1 MSLMDETASDLPVKD
16 TDCRPTILR
25 AIQDVTTGS
34 NQQMMLMQKSPK
46 MKEKDVKT
54 RRRVALISREELE
67 DKFLRL
73 HEENLL
79 LKEYARKQED
89 KIKRMSTKLLRLTSD
104 HRQHELKKARKDGRD
119 LEAEDTMENLQDR
132 VRDLERRNE
141 ALRQRLT
148 TYKQRLQ
155 LQDGC
160 RHCPYGAIS
169 ARINSGIK
177 KNTTLPEK
185 YKKGLRLQGPDTG
198 PTRVAADC
206 YGESLSDEARAEIDR
221 LFKIIN
227 RQNCNMDEK
236 AAVILKHMAAI
247 KPKDLDT
254 EILLSL
260 QHVQQA
266 EDQRKII
273 QDNVMNIR
281 LKKEL
286 REKNTS
292 LCALREQFQQ
302 LKESYETELQEKQK
316 SLTLSHKAVLMQL
329 EDLSTQ
335 LKEERSKVVALEVDQ
350 QNMAN
355 LQRSLIE
362 YQERAIELER
372 EKDLLK
378 EHYENLLKSSLDLER
393 VNSSKVAEEELKGL
407 ITKLEAQI
415 KCYESDLTNSKEQLQ
430 HARDQSEQLKQD
442 ISRLQCQLLEK
453 MQEIHNF
460 QDKISVLS
468 SSSTAR
474 EASCEQ
480 DMTLQKPQTHIPE
493 DYWIL
498 KKMFSEK
505 EDLWNT
511 YREGK
516 RQAEEEDRSQIQTA
530 MGESRRCRDLRME
543 VQEEERRK
551 PEQETQRKLLEM
563 DAAHAET
570 ILELEKTQEMLILQ
584 HQINKDYQEELKSVK
599 LRTECESRE
608 REEREHH
615 YEARL
620 LKRNSRIQML
630 EAQLK
635 DIAYGTIPYRLNVED
650 STSAEVD
657 TSPPPSLQRGET
669 LFEIHIGGICFSP
682 LGMRVVDDPQPVTFC
697 IYSLYDFETHA
708 TPVVT
713 GIQPQFNFT
722 SRYAVT
728 PDPEFLCYLRVGT
741 VTVELYQ
748 VIGGEHNELA
758 RGRLRLDTALQST
771 DRVHGTIIMTDA
783 NGENMGELDYW
794 LRLHGPM
801 SQAQCL
807 QKQRSKA
814 KVYLSSHRNTGLR
827 KAWAP
832 QLNSGNQNALII
844 HIWGCRS
851 LKTSTLGHQPSPYI
865 VYRFYHYPDHSSNII
880 PCSNNPQ
887 FGNEAVY
894 PVHLTNDLE
903 CYLQKE
909 CLYIYVFDDE
919 ETQPGGYLGKA
930 EVSLHSLAQGAS
942 IQGDFALINP
952 YGKCAGTVQLS
963 MEWKF
968 PYHAPGKSLLDS
980 VAGVQ
985 MIQKKIQ
992 EVPFSEG
999 KSHGKQL
1006 PKEDLSRSRPSKSR
1020 KAEED
1025 LHRDVCSN
1033 KRGRRDGHITD
1044 VHQKH
1049 IKQDFNLSEHQSD
1062 EMDMTVQDIAVG
1074 QEEPQGQIDQLIYQ
1088 EVNESDH
1095 ETRSMHSDKFLKKK
1109 DENNFSEPQFEN
1121 SGSDDD
1127 DDDDTI
1133 VVAKPL
1139 VPYKL
1144 PSSRIRVEIASL
1156 TLDPCSEVVANESVE
1171 RVFVE
1176 FQFAGVPA
1184 EETETPLSLRKPSQG
1199 EEIYYHFSKVIH
1211 LDGKEH
1217 ADRRHFLYMLLEGS
1231 DTEEERV
1238 RLKFTVVSDPVN
1250 EEDDD
1255 CCDVGYAFL
1264 DLRHLLR
1271 RSVDPAEETLQIID
1285 ASDPRQTIGSLH
1297 VIIEAKEAARA
1308 VYREKR
1314 TTKSSSPLIFIN

>member
-16 TDCRPTILR
+16 TDCTPTVLR
-25 AIQDVTTGS
+25 AIQDVITGS
-34 NQQMMLMQKSPK
+34 NQQRMLMQKSSK

-89 KIKRMSTKLLRLTSD
+89 KMKRMATKLLRLTSD
-104 HRQHELKKARKDGRD
+104 HGQHEVKKARKDGRD

-169 ARINSGIK
+169 ARINSGIR

-185 YKKGLRLQGPDTG
+185 YKKGLRLQGLDTG
-198 PTRVAADC
+198 PPRVAADC
-206 YGESLSDEARAEIDR
+206 GETLSDEARAEIDR
-221 LFKIIN
+221 LFQIIN

-236 AAVILKHMAAI
+236 AAVILKHMAAA
-247 KPKDLDT
+247 KPKDLET
-254 EILLSL
+254 EMLLSL

-273 QDNVMNIR
+273 QENVMNIR
-281 LKKEL
+281 LQKEL

-302 LKESYETELQEKQK
+302 LKESYETEIQEKQK
-316 SLTLSHKAVLMQL
+316 SLTISHKAVLMQL
-329 EDLSTQ
+329 EELSTQ

-350 QNMAN
+350 LKMAN
-355 LQRSLIE
+355 LQRSLVE
-362 YQERAIELER
+362 YEERAIELER

-378 EHYENLLKSSLDLER
+378 EHYGNLLKGSLDLER
-393 VNSSKVAEEELKGL
+393 SNSSKVAEEELKGL
-407 ITKLEAQI
+407 LTKLEAQI
-415 KCYESDLTNSKEQLQ
+415 KCYESDLTISKEQLQ
-430 HARDQSEQLKQD
+430 HAREQSEQFKQD

-453 MQEIHNF
+453 RQEINDL
-460 QDKISVLS
+460 QDKISALS
-468 SSSTAR
+468 SSCSAR
-474 EASCEQ
+474 EVSREQ
-480 DMTLQKPQTHIPE
+480 DMTLQKPQSHIPE

-516 RQAEEEDRSQIQTA
+516 RQAEEEDRSQIQA
-530 MGESRRCRDLRME
+530 EMEESRRCRDLRME

-570 ILELEKTQEMLILQ
+570 ILELEKTREMLILQ
-584 HQINKDYQEELKSVK
+584 HRINEDYQEELKSVK

-608 REEREHH
+608 IEEREHH

-650 STSAEVD
+650 STSAEVG
-657 TSPPPSLQRGET
+657 TSPPPSLHRGET
-669 LFEIHIGGICFSP
+669 LFEIYIGAICFS
-682 LGMRVVDDPQPVTFC
+682 LHGIRVVDDPQPVTFC

-741 VTVELYQ
+741 MTVELYQ
-748 VIGGEHNELA
+748 VIGGEHSELA

-807 QKQRSKA
+807 QRQKSKA
-814 KVYLSSHRNTGLR
+814 KVYLSTRKNTGLG
-827 KAWAP
+827 KGWAP
-832 QLNSGNQNALII
+832 QINSGNQNALII

-865 VYRFYHYPDHSSNII
+865 VYRFFHYPDHSSNII

-909 CLYIYVFDDE
+909 RLYIYVFDDE
-919 ETQPGGYLGKA
+919 ETQPGAYLGKT

-952 YGKCAGTVQLS
+952 CGKCAGTVQLS

-968 PYHAPGKSLLDS
+968 PYHAPGKSLWDS
-980 VAGVQ
+980 VTSGQV
-985 MIQKKIQ
+985 IRRNSQ

-999 KSHGKQL
+999 KTHGKQL
-1006 PKEDLSRSRPSKSR
+1006 PKEDLSRSRPTKSR

-1025 LHRDVCSN
+1025 LHRDVLSN
-1033 KRGRRDGHITD
+1033 KRGRRDGHI
-1044 VHQKH
+1044 
-1049 IKQDFNLSEHQSD
+1049 IKDFNVAEHQRD
-1062 EMDMTVQDIAVG
+1062 EMDMTAQDIAVG
-1074 QEEPQGQIDQLIYQ
+1074 QEEPQGQIDQLIY
-1088 EVNESDH
+1088 EEANESDH
-1095 ETRSMHSDKFLKKK
+1095 ETTSMHSDKFLKEN
-1109 DENNFSEPQFEN
+1109 DENNLSEPQLEN
-1121 SGSDDD
+1121 NGSDDD
-1127 DDDDTI
+1127 DDDMV
-1133 VVAKPL
+1133 VVAQPL

-1144 PSSRIRVEIASL
+1144 PSTRIRVEIASL
-1156 TLDPCSEVVANESVE
+1156 TLDPCSEVVADGSVE

-1199 EEIYYHFSKVIH
+1199 EEIYYHFNKVIH

-1231 DTEEERV
+1231 DTEGERV

-1250 EEDDD
+1250 EDDDD
-1255 CCDVGYAFL
+1255 CRDVGYAYL

-1285 ASDPRQTIGSLH
+1285 VSDPRKTIGSLH
-1297 VIIEAKEAARA
+1297 VIIEAKEAARE

-1314 TTKSSSPLIFIN
+1314 IMKSSSSPLIFIN